1 MVNIKNPRLRRPAV
15 TAIGGS
21 AIAVAALI
29 SSGWQGALVVETVTV
44 AAAFGYYVLGGRDSD
59 FGAVMGSHTDERQ
72 SNIGMRARSLAACVM
87 GTVAAVGFVIAT
99 ARGSATWPFELVCGV
114 GAASFLAGLVIF
126 RAGGSSKAL
135 HGAE

>member
-21 AIAVAALI
+21 AIAIAALI
-29 SSGWQGALVVETVTV
+29 SSGWRGAVVEAVTV
-44 AAAFGYYVLGGRDSD
+44 AAALGYYALGGRDTD

-87 GTVAAVGFVIAT
+87 GAVAAVGFVIAT
-99 ARGSATWPFELVCGV
+99 ARGSATWPFELFCGV

-126 RAGGSSKAL
+126 RADTGSGMV
-135 HGAE
+135 HNAE